1 MKKIL
6 VIFASSR
13 SDGNTS
19 KAMNAVIAGR
29 NLEVIN
35 LLEKN
40 ISPYDYEGRNRD
52 DDFLELAEKM
62 TKSDVIIFATP
73 VYWYT
78 MSAQLKTFFDRFTD
92 LITIRKDLGR
102 ALKGKL
108 CYVIATGADT
118 MLPQGFESPISAT
131 CAYLDM
137 IYKGSLY
144 CYVRKDGSFGPG
156 ALAKAGEF
164 GRELFK

>member
-1 MKKIL
+1 MKKTL

-13 SDGNTS
+13 SDGNTG
-19 KAMNAVIAGR
+19 KALEAVIAGR

-35 LLEKN
+35 LREKN
-40 ISPYDYEGRNRD
+40 ISPYDYQNRNRE

-118 MLPQGFESPISAT
+118 ALPPGFESPISAT

-156 ALAKAGEF
+156 ALEKAEEF
-164 GRELFK
+164 GKEVFG